1 MALAVGLLAGAAL
14 FGLIWAIASY
24 GARRRG
30 PPWARGRG
38 INRSGP
44 ERFAKEDRQ
53 EPPSGQTS

>member
-30 PPWARGRG
+30 PPWARRRG

-44 ERFAKEDRQ
+44 
-53 EPPSGQTS
+53 